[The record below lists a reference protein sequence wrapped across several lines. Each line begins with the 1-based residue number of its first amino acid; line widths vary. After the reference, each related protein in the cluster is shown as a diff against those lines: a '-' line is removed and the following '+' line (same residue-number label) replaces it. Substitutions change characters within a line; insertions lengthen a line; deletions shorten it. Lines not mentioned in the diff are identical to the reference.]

1 VVFVQRVDE
10 QHALQQCDEIAAA
23 AAAAAVPS
31 LINITK
37 AEPLNLR
44 L

>member
-23 AAAAAVPS
+23 AAVPS